1 MTSRAGV
8 SSLGEQLKRSWNL
21 VRARGMTFQTFC
33 INCLLARGKKIQ
45 KNNRFC
51 RSSPNISKHDDTH
64 ASALVKKV
72 NAYELQSSTNAKLS
86 HHNFLSS
93 WVDLNIFLL
102 IRAENGLHYDI
113 WIICGEQ
120 GHYTKRSSFIFPP
133 QKILYTSGFC
143 QLSAHCDLHTVENE
157 AQMTS
162 KVPFFPAPLDSA
174 KVQFLGVA
182 VKCSPAECIS
192 ENRKI
197 FPNDSIV
204 VFR

>member
-45 KNNRFC
+45 KNNRLPLLPKHIQT
-51 RSSPNISKHDDTH
+51 RWHTRISIG
-64 ASALVKKV
+64 KKG
-72 NAYELQSSTNAKLS
+72 ERLRITELS
-86 HHNFLSS
+86 HHNFLSSSS